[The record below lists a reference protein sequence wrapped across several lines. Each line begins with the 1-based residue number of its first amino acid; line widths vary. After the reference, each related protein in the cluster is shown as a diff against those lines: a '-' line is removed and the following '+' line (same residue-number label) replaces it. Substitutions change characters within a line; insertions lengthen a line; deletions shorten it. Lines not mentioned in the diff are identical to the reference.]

1 MEVFVSSVGF
11 GLVTAALLAISAV
24 GFTLQ
29 FSVTNVL
36 NLAFGSVMTGSGFI
50 AYGLNTSGMNIWLA
64 MAVAALCGGVIS
76 VLMNT
81 LLYGPFI
88 RHGTT
93 LFGMVIVTIS
103 TAVIS
108 DHVIEAAVGP
118 TFFSYNAPAGRALH
132 FADFLLTRQDLT
144 IIGIAVGVTLV
155 TQLTLARTRLGKSMR
170 GLSVNAPLARACGI
184 PTRRVVA
191 LAWFGSGVLA
201 GIAGVAL
208 FLETSTFSATTGSD
222 FLIVTIAAA
231 VVGGV
236 GSTRGAVVGALIV
249 GIITEVGAAYWD
261 PQLKDV
267 LAFGVLIVVLLVRPQ
282 GLFAQLATERAVV
295 G

>member
-1 MEVFVSSVGF
+1 MEVFVSAVGF

-36 NLAFGSVMTGSGFI
+36 NLAFGSVMTGAGFV
-50 AYGLNTSGMNIWLA
+50 AYGLNLSGMNIWLA
-64 MAVAALCGGVIS
+64 MIIAALCGGVIS

-88 RHGTT
+88 RHGMT

-118 TFFSYNAPAGRALH
+118 SFFSYNAPAGKALH

-144 IIGIAVGVTLV
+144 VIAIAVVVTLV
-155 TQLTLARTRLGKSMR
+155 TQLTLQRTRLGKSMR
-170 GLSVNAPLARACGI
+170 GLSVNPSLARACGI
-184 PTRRVVA
+184 PTRRIVNFG
-191 LAWFGSGVLA
+191 WFGSGVMA
-201 GIAGVAL
+201 GLGGVAL
-208 FLETSTFSATTGSD
+208 FLESSTFSATTGSD
-222 FLIVTIAAA
+222 FLIVIIAAA
-231 VVGGV
+231 VLGGI
-236 GSTRGAVVGALIV
+236 GSARGAVLGALIV
-249 GIITEVGAAYWD
+249 GIVTEVGAAYWD

-267 LAFGVLIVVLLVRPQ
+267 LAFAVLILVLLVRPQ
-282 GLFAQLATERAVV
+282 GLFPQLATERAVV

>member
-1 MEVFVSSVGF
+1 MEVFVSAVGF
-11 GLVTAALLAISAV
+11 GLVTAALLAICAV

-64 MAVAALCGGVIS
+64 MVIAALCGGVIS

-108 DHVIEAAVGP
+108 DHVMEAAVGP

-132 FADFLLTRQDLT
+132 FADLLLTRQDLT
-144 IIGIAVGVTLV
+144 IIGIAALLTLV
-155 TQLTLARTRLGKSMR
+155 TQLALGRTRLGKSMR
-170 GLSVNAPLARACGI
+170 GLSVNASLARACGI
-184 PTRRVVA
+184 PTRRIVA
-191 LAWFGSGVLA
+191 IAWFASGVMA
-201 GIAGVAL
+201 GIGGVAL

-222 FLIVTIAAA
+222 FLIVIIAAA
-231 VVGGV
+231 VVGGI
-236 GSTRGAVVGALIV
+236 GSARGAVLGALVV
-249 GIITEVGAAYWD
+249 GIVTEVGAAYWD

-267 LAFGVLIVVLLVRPQ
+267 LAFGVLIIVLLVRPQ

>member
-1 MEVFVSSVGF
+1 MEVFVSAVGF

-36 NLAFGSVMTGSGFI
+36 NLAFGSVMTGSGFV
-50 AYGLNTSGMNIWLA
+50 AYGLNLSGMNIWLA
-64 MAVAALCGGVIS
+64 MIVAALCGGVIS
-76 VLMNT
+76 VLMNS

-88 RHGTT
+88 RHGMT

-118 TFFSYNAPAGRALH
+118 SFFSYNAPAGKALH

-144 IIGIAVGVTLV
+144 IIAIAVVVTLV
-155 TQLTLARTRLGKSMR
+155 TQVTLQHTRLGKSMR
-170 GLSVNAPLARACGI
+170 GLSVNPALARACGI

-191 LAWFGSGVLA
+191 LAWFGSGVMA
-201 GIAGVAL
+201 GLGGVAL
-208 FLETSTFSATTGSD
+208 FLESSTFSATTGSD
-222 FLIVTIAAA
+222 FLIVIIAAA
-231 VVGGV
+231 VVGGI
-236 GSTRGAVVGALIV
+236 GSARGAVLGALVV
-249 GIITEVGAAYWD
+249 GIVTEVGAAYWN
-261 PQLKDV
+261 PELKDV

-282 GLFAQLATERAVV
+282 GLFSQLATERAVV

>member
-1 MEVFVSSVGF
+1 MEVFVSAVGF

-36 NLAFGSVMTGSGFI
+36 NLAFGSVMTGSGFV
-50 AYGLNTSGMNIWLA
+50 AYGLNVAGMNIWLA
-64 MAVAALCGGVIS
+64 MVIAALCGGVIS

-88 RHGTT
+88 RHGMT

-108 DHVIEAAVGP
+108 DHIMEAAVGP
-118 TFFSYNAPAGRALH
+118 SFFSYNAPAGRALH

-144 IIGIAVGVTLV
+144 IIAIAGLVTLA
-155 TQLTLARTRLGKSMR
+155 TQLTLQHTRLGKAMR
-170 GLSVNAPLARACGI
+170 GLSVNPSLARACGI

-191 LAWFGSGVLA
+191 VAWFASGVMA
-201 GIAGVAL
+201 GLGGVAL

-222 FLIVTIAAA
+222 FLIVIIAAA
-231 VVGGV
+231 VLGGI
-236 GSTRGAVVGALIV
+236 GSARGAVLGALVV
-249 GIITEVGAAYWD
+249 GIVTEVGAAYWD

-267 LAFGVLIVVLLVRPQ
+267 LAFAVLIVVLLVRPQ
-282 GLFAQLATERAVV
+282 GLFSQLATQRAVV

>member
-1 MEVFVSSVGF
+1 MEVFVSAVGF

-50 AYGLNTSGMNIWLA
+50 AYGLNLGGMNIWLA
-64 MAVAALCGGVIS
+64 MVIAALCGGVIS
-76 VLMNT
+76 VLINT
-81 LLYGPFI
+81 LIYGPFI
-88 RHGTT
+88 RHGMT

-118 TFFSYNAPAGRALH
+118 SFFAYNAPAGKALH
-132 FADFLLTRQDLT
+132 FADFLLTRQDLAV
-144 IIGIAVGVTLV
+144 IGIAVAVTTV
-155 TQLTLARTRLGKSMR
+155 TQYVLQRTRLGKSMR
-170 GLSVNAPLARACGI
+170 GLSVNPSLARACGI

-191 LAWFGSGVLA
+191 LAWFGSGVMA
-201 GIAGVAL
+201 GLGGVTL
-208 FLETSTFSATTGSD
+208 FLETSTFSATTGSE
-222 FLIVTIAAA
+222 FLILVIAAA

-236 GSTRGAVVGALIV
+236 GSARGAVLGALVV
-249 GIITEVGAAYWD
+249 GIVTEVGAAYWD

-267 LAFGVLIVVLLVRPQ
+267 LAFGVLIIVLLVRPQ
-282 GLFAQLATERAVV
+282 GLFSQLATERAVV

>member
-1 MEVFVSSVGF
+1 MQVFVSAVGF
-11 GLVTAALLAISAV
+11 GFVTAALLAICAV

-36 NLAFGSVMTGSGFI
+36 NLAFGSVMTGSGFV
-50 AYGLNTSGMNIWLA
+50 AYGLNVAGMNIWLA
-64 MAVAALCGGVIS
+64 MIIAALCGGVIS

-88 RHGTT
+88 RHGMT

-108 DHVIEAAVGP
+108 DHVMEAAVGP
-118 TFFSYNAPAGRALH
+118 SFFSYNAPAGKALH

-144 IIGIAVGVTLV
+144 VIAIAVAVTLV
-155 TQLTLARTRLGKSMR
+155 TQLTLQRTRLGKSMR
-170 GLSVNAPLARACGI
+170 GLSVNASLARACGI
-184 PTRRVVA
+184 PTRRIVN
-191 LAWFGSGVLA
+191 LAWFASGVMA
-201 GIAGVAL
+201 GLGGVAL
-208 FLETSTFSATTGSD
+208 FLESSTFSATTGSD
-222 FLIVTIAAA
+222 FLIVIIAAA
-231 VVGGV
+231 VLGGI
-236 GSTRGAVVGALIV
+236 GSARGAVLGALIV
-249 GIITEVGAAYWD
+249 GIVTEVGAAYWD

-267 LAFGVLIVVLLVRPQ
+267 LAFAVLILVLLVRPQ
-282 GLFAQLATERAVV
+282 GLFSQLATERRVV

>member
-1 MEVFVSSVGF
+1 MQVFISAVGF

-50 AYGLNTSGMNIWLA
+50 AYGLNVGGMNIWLA
-64 MAVAALCGGVIS
+64 MVVAALCGGVIS
-76 VLMNT
+76 VLMNS

-88 RHGTT
+88 RHGTN

-118 TFFSYNAPAGRALH
+118 SFFSYNAPSGRALH
-132 FADFLLTRQDLT
+132 FLDLLLTRQDLT
-144 IIGIAVGVTLV
+144 IIGIAVAVTFA
-155 TQLTLARTRLGKSMR
+155 TQLALQRTRVGKSMR
-170 GLSVNAPLARACGI
+170 GLSVNASLARACGI
-184 PTRRVVA
+184 PTRRIVA
-191 LAWFGSGVLA
+191 IAWFASGVMA
-201 GIAGVAL
+201 GLAGVAL
-208 FLETSTFSATTGSD
+208 FIETSTFSATTGSD

-231 VVGGV
+231 VVGGI
-236 GSTRGAVVGALIV
+236 GSPRGAVLGAFVIGIV
-249 GIITEVGAAYWD
+249 TEVGAAYWD

-267 LAFGVLIVVLLVRPQ
+267 LAFAVLIVVLLVRPQ
-282 GLFAQLATERAVV
+282 GLFSQLATERAVV

>member
-1 MEVFVSSVGF
+1 MEVFVSAVGF

-36 NLAFGSVMTGSGFI
+36 NLAFGSVMTGAGFV
-50 AYGLNTSGMNIWLA
+50 AYGLNLSGMNIWLA
-64 MAVAALCGGVIS
+64 MIIAARCGGVIS

-88 RHGTT
+88 RHGMT

-118 TFFSYNAPAGRALH
+118 SFFSYNAPAGKALH

-144 IIGIAVGVTLV
+144 VIAIAVVVTLV
-155 TQLTLARTRLGKSMR
+155 TQLTLQRTRLGKSMR
-170 GLSVNAPLARACGI
+170 GLSVNPSLARACGI
-184 PTRRVVA
+184 PTRRIVT
-191 LAWFGSGVLA
+191 LAWFGSGVMA
-201 GIAGVAL
+201 GLGGVAL
-208 FLETSTFSATTGSD
+208 FLESSTFSATTGSD
-222 FLIVTIAAA
+222 FLIVIIAAA
-231 VVGGV
+231 VLGGI
-236 GSTRGAVVGALIV
+236 GSARGAVLGALIV
-249 GIITEVGAAYWD
+249 GIVTEVGAAYWD

-267 LAFGVLIVVLLVRPQ
+267 LAFAVLILVLLVRPQ
-282 GLFAQLATERAVV
+282 GLFSQLATERAVV